1 MDNALQINSV
11 KRWLAIKFIELGVEQ
26 IRTID
31 QDLSTKNDTSA
42 LLVSSAVRIDPMLS
56 PVLLDSTYYYTSFAN
71 WQVIIPLLTNITST
85 FQWESE
91 RFDCDKR
98 ANLIASMVALIFRL
112 NTCMTVYC
120 QVFDLKGVPLY
131 YHYANIVVDDN
142 GIAYL
147 WDLDNGGMY
156 QKITGNDMVM
166 GQVRYHFI
174 STRTI

>member
-71 WQVIIPLLTNITST
+71 WQIIIPLLTNITST
-85 FQWESE
+85 FQ
-91 RFDCDKR
+91 
-98 ANLIASMVALIFRL
+98 
-112 NTCMTVYC
+112 
-120 QVFDLKGVPLY
+120 
-131 YHYANIVVDDN
+131 
-142 GIAYL
+142 
-147 WDLDNGGMY
+147 
-156 QKITGNDMVM
+156 
-166 GQVRYHFI
+166 
-174 STRTI
+174 